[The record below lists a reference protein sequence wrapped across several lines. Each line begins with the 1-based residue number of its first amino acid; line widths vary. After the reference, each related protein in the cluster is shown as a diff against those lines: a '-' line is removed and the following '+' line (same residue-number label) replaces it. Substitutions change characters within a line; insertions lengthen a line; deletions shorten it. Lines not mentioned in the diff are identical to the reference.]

1 MDLAPSKRSTVGDGP
16 ELLYHYTDAAGLVG
30 IVTTAEL
37 WATDALYLNDAS
49 EFTYIFELI
58 REELQRVIESDNPH
72 PPGAAEVVGMIEFAR
87 ELALDSLR
95 DDMSF
100 FVACFCENKDFLS
113 QWRGYAR
120 GTGGFAI
127 GFKRIEEE
135 CLTPDYPSTSW
146 WFEQVDYNL
155 PKQRMEIRKQLKK
168 AMKHNKPTGESYE
181 DLLDAWDSFKDGY
194 FGAIDSK
201 ALLYKHPGF
210 AEEKEWRITVRLS
223 RAELTSAGLP
233 RFHTGSLGPVPY
245 VPVNGHGARSPSR
258 LPIGEIVIG
267 PTQNP
272 SLAERSI
279 RLLLGSSGYDDVA
292 VTHSTI
298 PLIA

>member
-1 MDLAPSKRSTVGDGP
+1 VGDGP

-58 REELQRVIESDNPH
+58 GEELQQIKESWHLH

-87 ELALDSLR
+87 ELALDALR
-95 DDMSF
+95 DKTSF
-100 FVACFCENKDFLS
+100 FVACFCEEKDLLS

-127 GFKRIEEE
+127 GFKRIEKER
-135 CLTPDYPSTSW
+135 LAPDYPSASW
-146 WFEQVDYNL
+146 KFERVGYDPL
-155 PKQRMEIRKQLKK
+155 MQRAEIRKQLKK
-168 AMKHNKPTGESYE
+168 AMKHNKPTGESFD
-181 DLLDAWDSFKDGY
+181 DLMDAWHSFKDGY
-194 FGAIDSK
+194 FGAIGSK

-210 AEEKEWRITVRLS
+210 AEEKEWRITIRRS
-223 RAELTSAGLP
+223 RDELISAGLP
-233 RFHTGSLGPVPY
+233 RFRTGSLGPVPY
-245 VPVNGHGARSPSR
+245 LPVVEHSPTSPCR

-272 SLAERSI
+272 GLVERST
-279 RLLLGSSGYDDVA
+279 RLLLGSSGYDEVII
-292 VTHSTI
+292 THSTI
-298 PLIA
+298 PLRA

>member
-1 MDLAPSKRSTVGDGP
+1 MGDGP

-30 IVTTAEL
+30 IITTAEL

-49 EFTYIFELI
+49 EFTYVFELI
-58 REELQRVIESDNPH
+58 REELQRLIKSDHPY
-72 PPGAAEVVGMIEFAR
+72 PPGRAEVVGMIEFAR

-100 FVACFCENKDFLS
+100 FIACFCEEKDLLS

-127 GFKRIEEE
+127 GFKRIEKER
-135 CLTPDYPSTSW
+135 LAPDYPPTSW
-146 WFEQVDYNL
+146 KFERVGYD
-155 PKQRMEIRKQLKK
+155 PTMQRAEIQKQLKK
-168 AMKHNKPTGESYE
+168 ALRHNKPTGESCE
-181 DLLDAWDSFKDGY
+181 ALFDAWNSFKDGY
-194 FGAIDSK
+194 FGDIGSK

-210 AEEKEWRITVRLS
+210 AEEKEWRIIVRLN
-223 RAELTSAGLP
+223 RAKLINAGLP
-233 RFHTGSLGPVPY
+233 RFRTGSLGPVPY
-245 VPVNGHGARSPSR
+245 VLVDGYGATSPSR

-272 SLAERSI
+272 GLAERSI

-292 VTHSTI
+292 ITHSAI
-298 PLIA
+298 PLRA